1 MYSQIVS
8 DVLDVLLDVSDVPE
22 VELQVHNDYISCAEL
37 GIIVYMYVIKCLSL
51 IHKHKHPIV

>member
-37 GIIVYMYVIKCLSL
+37 GVIANMLLNVYLLYVYIGYH
-51 IHKHKHPIV
+51 I